1 MTFLAR
7 LGDTLFGKQPFKLLE
22 IGQASSSQGGSLLDQ
37 FKNSFAPSNIFEA
50 DAVIS
55 EGYSKNAT
63 VTTYPVEK
71 GSPIAEHAMTNS
83 FSINISGVTSDA
95 SMSYFDIIESAQGST
110 IGQLFGG
117 TSKSQK
123 TWDILNRWMDEGTP
137 LRLEMKF
144 AKDGFKD
151 TDGSIIPFVI
161 ESLSIPRDKS
171 TGAAIRYTM
180 SLRQIK
186 LVTIGSPKFLG
197 PLGIGSIIDK
207 GAQSLGD
214 NNKSGAIGSGS
225 AAVGTRKALFR
236 GGTLKVLKGLYPAAN
251 TPGSAL

>member
-1 MTFLAR
+1 MSFLSR
-7 LGDTLFGKQPFKLLE
+7 VSDSLFGKQPFKLLE
-22 IGQASSSQGGSLLDQ
+22 IGQSDSGGFLNMFL
-37 FKNSFAPSNIFEA
+37 PSAMFEA

-71 GSPIAEHAMTNS
+71 GSPISEHAMTNS

-95 SMSYFDIIESAQGST
+95 SMSYFDTIESASSST
-110 IGQLFGG
+110 LGQIFGA

-123 TWDILNRWMDEGTP
+123 TWDILNKWMDEGTP

-161 ESLSIPRDKS
+161 ESLSVPRDKN
-171 TGAAIRYTM
+171 TGSSIRYTM
-180 SLRQIK
+180 SLRQVK
-186 LVTIGSPKFLG
+186 LVTIGAPLLLG
-197 PLGIGSIIDK
+197 PLGIGSIVDK
-207 GAQSLGD
+207 GSQSLLN
-214 NNKSGAIGSGS
+214 NNKSGAVDALGSVS
-225 AAVGTRKALFR
+225 RTRDSLAS
-236 GGTLKVLKGLYPAAN
+236 GGTLSILKNVYP
-251 TPGSAL
+251 